1 METEVSVLIA
11 DDHPVFRRG
20 LRQVIESESIFRV
33 VAEADDGRSA
43 LELIRAHRPR
53 IAVLDI
59 HMPEMGGFDLI
70 REIKRE
76 KLAVEV
82 IFLTMYDDESMFNA
96 AMDLGAKGYVLKDS
110 AISDIIASLRSVAA
124 NRPYISPA
132 LSGFLLSRSER
143 ATRLASQQPGLNL
156 LTATE
161 RRILKLVSEYKTS
174 KEIASELHIHYRTV
188 DNHRTNISQKLG
200 LKGSHALL
208 KFALEH
214 KSEI

>member
-1 METEVSVLIA
+1 MKTEIRVLIA

-20 LRQVIESESIFRV
+20 LRQVIESESTFRV

-43 LELIRAHRPR
+43 LESIRAHKPD

-110 AISDIIASLRSVAA
+110 AISDIISSLRSVAA
-124 NRPYISPA
+124 SRPYISPA
-132 LSGFLLSRSER
+132 LSGFLLNRSER
-143 ATRLASQQPGLNL
+143 ATKLASQHPGLND

-174 KEIASELHIHYRTV
+174 KEIAEELCIHYRTV

-200 LKGSHALL
+200 LRGSHALL